1 MKFAILGAGGVGA
14 YLGAR
19 LAKSGHPVA
28 LIARGAHA
36 EALQQ
41 HGVRIQPTPQTQ
53 QSPWVAHPAFV
64 TDTPAQVG
72 VCDVVITAS
81 KNYHLDELLGHA
93 QPMIG
98 PRTLILTLQ
107 NGITAYQRVAE
118 LYGTAATLP
127 GLIYC
132 ELSVEEPGV
141 IRSGIEPVR
150 LTYGP
155 LPPHAISPLAQALM
169 HALNDAGAPTT
180 VVPDG
185 RAALW
190 SKAIFVAAMSAVTTL
205 TQAPLGPMLADSEI
219 VETLTAALTEARKV
233 AEADGVRFDGDPVA
247 SALATARSMPAT
259 ARSSMA
265 RDVANGRPTEVE
277 SLNGAVVAK
286 GRALGVTT
294 PVNQALYALLRLR
307 SQQEISA

>member
-36 EALQQ
+36 EALRH
-41 HGVRIQPTPQTQ
+41 HGVQVQPTQ
-53 QSPWVAHPAFV
+53 QAAWVAQPALV
-64 TDTPAQVG
+64 TDTPAHVG

-81 KNYHLDELLGHA
+81 KNYHLDALLHQA
-93 QPMIG
+93 APMIG
-98 PRTLILTLQ
+98 PRTVILTMQ
-107 NGITAYQRVAE
+107 NGIAAYQQVAE
-118 LYGTAATLP
+118 IYGATQTLA

-132 ELSVEEPGV
+132 ELSVESPGV

-150 LTYGP
+150 LTFGP
-155 LPPHAISPLAQALM
+155 LAPAPVSPMAHALH
-169 HALNDAGAPTT
+169 HALNDAGMQATL
-180 VVPDG
+180 VPDG
-185 RAALW
+185 RAAVW

-205 TQAPLGPMLADSEI
+205 TQAPLGPMMADDE
-219 VETLTAALTEARKV
+219 VVALLTAALTEARRV
-233 AEADGVRFDGDPVA
+233 AEADGVQFETDPVA
-247 SALATARSMPAT
+247 SALAMAQSMPAT

-265 RDVANGRPTEVE
+265 RDVANNRPTEVE

-286 GRALGVTT
+286 GRALGVDT
-294 PVNQALYALLRLR
+294 PVNHALYALLRLR
-307 SQQEISA
+307 STQEKSA

>member
-1 MKFAILGAGGVGA
+1 MKFAVLGAGGVGA

-19 LAKSGHPVA
+19 LAKAGHPVA

-36 EALQQ
+36 EALRQ
-41 HGVRIQPTPQTQ
+41 HGIQVQPTQ
-53 QSPWVAHPAFV
+53 QSAWVAHPTLV

-81 KNYHLDELLGHA
+81 KNYHLDELLGQA

-98 PRTLILTLQ
+98 PRTVILTMQ
-107 NGITAYQRVAE
+107 NGIAAYQQVAAM
-118 LYGTAATLP
+118 YRAAQTLA

-132 ELSVEEPGV
+132 ELSVESPGV

-150 LTYGP
+150 ITYGP
-155 LPPHAISPLAQALM
+155 LAPHPITPIAQALT
-169 HALNDAGAPTT
+169 HALSEAGMQSTLVA
-180 VVPDG
+180 DG
-185 RAALW
+185 RAAVW

-205 TQAPLGPMLADSEI
+205 TQAPLGPMMADDE
-219 VETLTAALTEARKV
+219 VVAVLTAALTEARQV
-233 AEADGVRFDGDPVA
+233 AEADGVHFDSDPVA
-247 SALATARSMPAT
+247 SALAMARSMPAT

-286 GRALGVTT
+286 GRALGVAT
-294 PVNQALYALLRLR
+294 PVNQTLYALLRLR
-307 SQQEISA
+307 AQQETPA

>member
-36 EALQQ
+36 DALRQ
-41 HGVRIQPTPQTQ
+41 HGIQVQPTQ
-53 QSPWVAHPAFV
+53 QDAWVAHPVFV

-72 VCDVVITAS
+72 VCDVIITAS
-81 KNYHLDELLGHA
+81 KNYHLDELLGQA
-93 QPMIG
+93 LPMIG
-98 PRTLILTLQ
+98 PRTVILTMQ
-107 NGITAYQRVAE
+107 NGIAAYQQVATM
-118 LYGTAATLP
+118 YGAAQTLA

-132 ELSVEEPGV
+132 ELSVEAPGV

-150 LTYGP
+150 ITYGP
-155 LPPHAISPLAQALM
+155 LAPHPISPIAQALN
-169 HALNDAGAPTT
+169 HALTDAGMQSTLVA
-180 VVPDG
+180 DG
-185 RAALW
+185 RAAVW

-205 TQAPLGPMLADSEI
+205 TQAPLGPMMADDE
-219 VETLTAALTEARKV
+219 VVAVLTAALTEARQV
-233 AEADGVRFDGDPVA
+233 AEADGVYFEVDPVA
-247 SALATARSMPAT
+247 SALAMARSMPAT

-286 GRALGVTT
+286 GRALGVAT
-294 PVNQALYALLRLR
+294 PVNQTLYALLRLR
-307 SQQEISA
+307 SQQETSA